1 MSLLASHLQDG
12 NIEMSEFLS
21 AAAGLKELQI
31 ASAFTQVVTDVQ
43 TAELRGMLHA
53 LYNLIRT
60 ERFTLRLRQIA
71 RRTENCGNTGKDLA
85 RTFRRRNVSC

>member
-1 MSLLASHLQDG
+1 MSVALRYQLGSLISLLASLLQDG

-53 LYNLIRT
+53 LYHLIRT

-71 RRTENCGNTGKDLA
+71 
-85 RTFRRRNVSC
+85 